1 MKKIIQWINSHFS
14 LTLLVSVII
23 GVVLGIVLGDS
34 ASVLKPFGTIF
45 TRLHGQEH
53 NLDGVA
59 LGDAAQEVG
68 RQPGNIV
75 VNGNADSFHSLI
87 ASNRRTHTWLE
98 YLTADNT

>member
-45 TRLHGQEH
+45 TRT
-53 NLDGVA
+53 
-59 LGDAAQEVG
+59 
-68 RQPGNIV
+68 
-75 VNGNADSFHSLI
+75 
-87 ASNRRTHTWLE
+87 AS
-98 YLTADNT
+98 

>member
-45 TRLHGQEH
+45 TRL
-53 NLDGVA
+53 
-59 LGDAAQEVG
+59 LGM
-68 RQPGNIV
+68 V
-75 VNGNADSFHSLI
+75 VPVLVFFSIS
-87 ASNRRTHTWLE
+87 S
-98 YLTADNT
+98 

>member
-45 TRLHGQEH
+45 TPSAGD
-53 NLDGVA
+53 DGACSGAV
-59 LGDAAQEVG
+59 
-68 RQPGNIV
+68 
-75 VNGNADSFHSLI
+75 FH
-87 ASNRRTHTWLE
+87 
-98 YLTADNT
+98 